1 MRPSAF
7 FVSTLLLSASI
18 VDPLKGAQTANS
30 SVASQI
36 QQAVSDLNQYRLIQQ
51 QAGIQDPNIA
61 YAMRKAIVVADLILD
76 PTGNLN
82 LSLVPV
88 LKSSFI
94 PVKPLEY
101 EATMGRVLDQLDL
114 SWQLLFNSIS
124 APKSSNALSNLIIR
138 SLLSLK
144 ASDTISDRDAKLAVL
159 ASMLAPFNQGPV
171 GDCFAV
177 ADLVR
182 DHDEYYQHTAKDLAS
197 VIQSG
202 NLTRAVGAA
211 NDYFFFLPTLADNDV
226 ITPFTLD
233 NTGQIGA
240 TGITFL
246 NAPGFIAAVNIMG
259 GAQVPNLGSQT
270 LSILFSKASSNQ
282 IQVTATQVIKAIA
295 QVISKSN
302 AQTLAS
308 NGLYA
313 FSSLSNNP
321 VLKSVECAFAAMAE
335 DRSTDSTRGNI
346 NACIS
351 QAMGPAWAGVAGMA
365 NSENFKTAFYANFNG
380 SYRLIYNPNIPLAQV
395 SADGSSTD
403 GGFQLYKRDPVAT
416 NLGTRMATPQDLRQ
430 LVLDAIDTT
439 KNQISGSSKIA
450 SQLVKFV
457 SNNSFLKNALWDYD
471 PSNKQEP
478 NPVGNYQK
486 LSRSPMQSCDGD
498 NPFEVDD
505 IDTGK
510 TFDPNVQ
517 NYTPSN
523 SNDLI
528 TWCLNLAKKIPPG
541 LVPMDSPQHAFNFAP
556 GNADLAA
563 YVKNGTN
570 PATWIRQNIVIPGMK
585 VSGHPI
591 DSTTRSAVTNAMYNM
606 IANAVPNSSTYQSM
620 VANLG
625 SNLTVQQFAQGL
637 VNGVNTLLNSDSNQ
651 ANQVAIV
658 TDAILL
664 QALPAADQN
673 TLQTGAIRFAFT
685 NWNDGPKDI
694 YFCAFFNP
702 RTQKVAFG
710 TIDEDKTKLQPMDE
724 VAWVNS
730 QQWDID
736 LTPFAPSV
744 SKK

>member
-1 MRPSAF
+1 MNCNTTHYR
-7 FVSTLLLSASI
+7 
-18 VDPLKGAQTANS
+18 ANS
-30 SVASQI
+30 SSVP
-36 QQAVSDLNQYRLIQQ
+36 
-51 QAGIQDPNIA
+51 G
-61 YAMRKAIVVADLILD
+61 D
-76 PTGNLN
+76 PT
-82 LSLVPV
+82 
-88 LKSSFI
+88 
-94 PVKPLEY
+94 
-101 EATMGRVLDQLDL
+101 
-114 SWQLLFNSIS
+114 
-124 APKSSNALSNLIIR
+124 
-138 SLLSLK
+138 
-144 ASDTISDRDAKLAVL
+144 
-159 ASMLAPFNQGPV
+159 
-171 GDCFAV
+171 
-177 ADLVR
+177 
-182 DHDEYYQHTAKDLAS
+182 
-197 VIQSG
+197 
-202 NLTRAVGAA
+202 LT
-211 NDYFFFLPTLADNDV
+211 
-226 ITPFTLD
+226 
-233 NTGQIGA
+233 
-240 TGITFL
+240 
-246 NAPGFIAAVNIMG
+246 
-259 GAQVPNLGSQT
+259 
-270 LSILFSKASSNQ
+270 ILFSKVSSNQ
-282 IQVTATQVIKAIA
+282 TQVTATQVIQAIA
-295 QVISKSN
+295 QVISKTNSSN
-302 AQTLAS
+302 AQALAS

-321 VLKSVECAFAAMAE
+321 VLRSVECAFAAMAE

-346 NACIS
+346 NACIA
-351 QAMGPAWAGVAGMA
+351 QAMAPAWAGVATMA
-365 NSENFKTAFYANFNG
+365 NSEQFKTAFFSNFNG
-380 SYRLIYNPNIPLAQV
+380 SYRLIYNPNIPLPQV

-403 GGFQLYKRDPVAT
+403 GGFQLYKRDTVAT
-416 NLGTRMATPQDLRQ
+416 NPGTRMATPQDLRQ

-439 KNQISGSSKIA
+439 KNQISGTSKIA

-486 LSRSPMQSCDGD
+486 LSRTPMQSCDGD

-510 TFDPNVQ
+510 TYDPSVQ

-528 TWCLNLAKKIPPG
+528 TWCLNLAKKIPPQ
-541 LVPMDSPQHAFNFAP
+541 LVPMDSPQHAFNFVP
-556 GNADLAA
+556 GIADLAA

-570 PATWIRQNIVIPGMK
+570 PANWIRQNIVIPGMK
-585 VSGHPI
+585 VSGHLI
-591 DSTTRSAVTNAMYNM
+591 DSNTRSRVTNAMYNM
-606 IANAVPNSSTYQSM
+606 IANAVPDSSAYQSM

-637 VNGVNTLLNSDSNQ
+637 VDGVNNLLNSDSNQ

-664 QALPAADQN
+664 QSLPAADQS

-724 VAWVNS
+724 VAWVNN

-736 LTPFAPSV
+736 LTPLAPSA